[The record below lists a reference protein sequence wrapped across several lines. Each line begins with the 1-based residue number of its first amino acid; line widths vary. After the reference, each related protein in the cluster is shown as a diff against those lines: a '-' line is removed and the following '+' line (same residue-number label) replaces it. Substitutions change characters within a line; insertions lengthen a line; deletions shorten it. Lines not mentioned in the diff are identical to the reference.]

1 MSLLFVILTLLVF
14 SYDANAM
21 TKKQFRE
28 VGETWLGHFWRT
40 NRNKDNKKKLNQ
52 YLNAPYSC
60 LTGVPVDGDIQAHN
74 WIALMAGFQ
83 IGDKVTKINGFTIE
97 GDDVTQSPVVM
108 GDFVN
113 IEVSRDGNNV
123 ALKAPCVISRA
134 QYASLMLKLA
144 KQIYKDKPLQCMATI
159 DEFIRRT
166 ELPKRNLVRWYDD
179 CWNRGLS
186 KRQITVANNEGHWK
200 NTIDYF
206 TMVLDRLIERNFFHD
221 FQELMK
227 ARSALQEH
235 AETATN
241 KRHILDYLNNAFDQR
256 QTKYSKIIGD
266 NIANRELAKFQE
278 NLLSSDF
285 FDNPKI
291 SSLKNF
297 QSLPKVS
304 ELVWDPPKF
313 EPKGKYETDD
323 EYAARIAPLI
333 KTNIVQ
339 AYHEQKLDG
348 EISQNNSD
356 FVSFCMQPFYE
367 TLLSQNVSKSNYIA
381 NNAYGAESLVEQKS
395 GNVTIM
401 KTKWFSSPWSDEN
414 WEWGEP
420 NPMDGQSGPSSRY
433 HSIQFPLPRDYLKQN
448 KSDVSMIRTISVDM
462 GDPRVFSLG
471 GVKRSAS
478 RKYPTELD
486 LVEEVI
492 TVQLDTIGLYD
503 RANEKWLAI
512 LSPDL
517 VHTQNL
523 VTGNSH
529 NLSRFIEET
538 DAAPKK
544 PYPINCESRYYLSLW
559 PL

>member
-1 MSLLFVILTLLVF
+1 
-14 SYDANAM
+14 
-21 TKKQFRE
+21 
-28 VGETWLGHFWRT
+28 
-40 NRNKDNKKKLNQ
+40 
-52 YLNAPYSC
+52 
-60 LTGVPVDGDIQAHN
+60 
-74 WIALMAGFQ
+74 
-83 IGDKVTKINGFTIE
+83 
-97 GDDVTQSPVVM
+97 M

-123 ALKAPCVISRA
+123 ALKAPCVISKA

-166 ELPKRNLVRWYDD
+166 ELPMRGLVGIYYG
-179 CWNRGLS
+179 CWNRGAS
-186 KRQITVANNEGHWK
+186 KRQITVANSDVRWK
-200 NTIDYF
+200 NTIDYY

-227 ARSALQEH
+227 ARSALQED

-278 NLLSSDF
+278 NLLSGDF

-323 EYAARIAPLI
+323 EYAARIAPVI

-356 FVSFCMQPFYE
+356 FVTFCMQPFYE
-367 TLLSQNVSKSNYIA
+367 TLLSENVSKSSYIA
-381 NNAYGAESLVEQKS
+381 NNAYGAESLVKKTS

-401 KTKWFSSPWSDEN
+401 KTKWFSSPWSEEN
-414 WEWGEP
+414 WELEEP
-420 NPMDGQSGPSSRY
+420 NYMDGQIGPSRLY

-448 KSDVSMIRTISVDM
+448 NSDVSMIRTISVDM
-462 GDPRVFSLG
+462 GDPKVFSEDHFS
-471 GVKRSAS
+471 KPSS
-478 RKYPTELD
+478 REYPTELD